1 LKLIKIALAYL
12 RQAKARLE
20 DAKDAVEEGNYP
32 YAVRL
37 SQECVE
43 LCLKAVLKAVGIEYP
58 KVHDVSDVLMD
69 VKTRFPAWF
78 QEEMDYMCES
88 SKRLVK
94 KREPSLYG
102 GEEAF
107 LSPDEVIDKADGQDG
122 VKRADKIFQLC
133 NKLIDQLQ
141 KLERN
146 QFEV

>member
-1 LKLIKIALAYL
+1 MKMIKIALAYL

-20 DAKDAVEEGNYP
+20 DAKDAVKEENNP

-69 VKTRFPAWF
+69 VKARFPTWF
-78 QEEMDYMCES
+78 QKEMDYMCES

-107 LSPDEVIDKADGQDG
+107 LSPNEVINKVDAKDA
-122 VKRADKIFQLC
+122 VKRANNTFQLC
-133 NKLIDQLQ
+133 QKLITQLS
-141 KLERN
+141 KS
-146 QFEV
+146 